1 MKALVLEEKGIL
13 SLREIQTPAPREGE
27 ALIRV
32 QAAGICGSDLPRV
45 FGGQAYFYPLIPG
58 HEFSGEVV
66 EVGEKEDEEW
76 IGKRVTV
83 YPLIPCRNCRYCEAG
98 QYELC
103 DNYGYLGSR
112 QNGGF
117 AEFVVAPVENL
128 VLLPSCV
135 SWEEGALSE
144 PGAVTLHALRR
155 VHPEMGDRVAVFGLG
170 PIGLLC
176 GIWAKL
182 GGARMLTGY
191 DVDEQKFPLARASGF
206 DLTLSPAG
214 EKEEVDLA
222 IEASGSRRALLDALG
237 IVRKKGKVLLV
248 GNQEGEVVLKPQEI
262 SIVLRHELTILGT
275 WNSDFSSLDSDWERL
290 LELEERGKVSLSPLI
305 SHRISLEEAPSFML
319 EMHQKRFPY
328 TKVVIEPQGVKL

>member
-1 MKALVLEEKGIL
+1 MA
-13 SLREIQTPAPREGE
+13 QTSP
-27 ALIRV
+27 I
-32 QAAGICGSDLPRV
+32 

-58 HEFSGEVV
+58 HEFSGEVAKV
-66 EVGEKEDEEW
+66 AEEEDEEW
-76 IGKRVTV
+76 LGERVTV
-83 YPLIPCRNCRYCEAG
+83 YPLLPCRDCEYCEVG

-103 DNYGYLGSR
+103 NNYGYLGSR

-128 VLLPSCV
+128 LPLPTSV

-144 PGAVTLHALRR
+144 PGAVTVHALRR
-155 VHPEMGDRVAVFGLG
+155 AHPEVGDRVAVFGLG

-176 GIWAKL
+176 GMWAKL

-191 DVDEQKFPLARASGF
+191 DVDEQKFPLARALGF

-222 IEASGSRRALLDALG
+222 IEASGSNRALLDALR

-248 GNQEGEVVLKPQEI
+248 GNQGQDVNLNPQEI
-262 SIVLRHELTILGT
+262 GIILRRELTVVGT
-275 WNSDFSSLDSDWERL
+275 WNSDFSSLNSDWKRL
-290 LELEERGKVSLSPLI
+290 LELEERKILFISFDFSPSNSGGSSLFYNGNAAK
-305 SHRISLEEAPSFML
+305 H
-319 EMHQKRFPY
+319 FPY
-328 TKVVIEPQGVKL
+328 TKVIIEP

>member
-1 MKALVLEEKGIL
+1 MKALVLEEKGVL
-13 SLREIQTPAPREGE
+13 SLREVKTPVPREGE
-27 ALIRV
+27 VLIKVR
-32 QAAGICGSDLPRV
+32 AAGICGSDLPRI

-58 HEFSGEVV
+58 HEFSGEVAKV
-66 EVGEKEDEEW
+66 AEEEDEEW
-76 IGKRVTV
+76 LGERVTV
-83 YPLIPCRNCRYCEAG
+83 YPLLPCRDCEYCEVG

-103 DNYGYLGSR
+103 NNYGYLGSR

-128 VLLPSCV
+128 LPLPTSV

-155 VHPEMGDRVAVFGLG
+155 AHPEVGDRVAVFGLG

-176 GIWAKL
+176 GMWAKL

-191 DVDEQKFPLARASGF
+191 DVDEQKFPLARALGF

-222 IEASGSRRALLDALG
+222 IEASGSNQALLDALR

-248 GNQEGEVVLKPQEI
+248 GNQGQDVNLNPQEI
-262 SIVLRHELTILGT
+262 GIILRRELTVVGT
-275 WNSDFSSLDSDWERL
+275 WNSDFSSLNSDWKRL
-290 LELEERGKVSLSPLI
+290 LELEERGRFSLSPLI
-305 SHRISLEEAPSFML
+305 SHRVTLEEAPSFIM
-319 EMHQKRFPY
+319 EMQQKHFPY
-328 TKVVIEPQGVKL
+328 TKVIIEP